1 MKKSLAIAL
10 FLAVGIA
17 LLFSLSPLPAT
28 AAAVRAGRPSVKPV
42 VDSSLEAYGMDA
54 ITVGKAT
61 VSIAVWQ
68 DRIYV
73 HVKAKATGWLSV
85 AFNRQGKGMD
95 GGNMV
100 FGYLDS
106 SGKAAVRNDLGR
118 GWAHS
123 ASAKQ
128 DVAEFSFKVVE
139 GEASFEFSYPLSFAS
154 GYGIAGLTEGTTYT
168 MLVACNERSY
178 SLTAKHSWYG
188 KADFTI

>member
-1 MKKSLAIAL
+1 MRKSWLLAL
-10 FLAVGIA
+10 VFAVGIGI
-17 LLFSLSPLPAT
+17 LLSLTPVPAM
-28 AAAVRAGRPSVKPV
+28 AAAVKAGRPGAKPV
-42 VDSSLEAYGMDA
+42 VDAVSEGYGMDA
-54 ITVGKAT
+54 FTVGKAT

-73 HVKAKATGWLSV
+73 HVKAKATGWVSV

-106 SGKAAVRNDLGR
+106 SGKPAVRNDLGR

-123 ASAKQ
+123 ASLKQ
-128 DVAEFSFKVVE
+128 DVAEFSFKVAD
-139 GEASFEFSYPLSFAS
+139 GEASFEFSYPLSFAN
-154 GYGIAGLTEGTTYT
+154 GYGIPGLQEGTTYT

-188 KADFTI
+188 MADFTL